1 MTARTAFV
9 VTLAVMFLGLP
20 EMTLSQKYR
29 WGIIGQRAPEW
40 GVTEWYNLPDGRESL
55 GLADFR
61 GKVVYLFGF
70 QSWCPGCHAH
80 GFPTLKEVSEHFVA
94 SDDVAFVAVQTVF
107 EGFGANTSE
116 KALAT
121 VQSFDLDIP
130 VGHDTGS
137 DNRHST
143 LMARYRSG
151 GTPWTIIIDRDGI
164 VQFNGF
170 QIESKEAIRLID
182 RLLDDSPSDS

>member
-1 MTARTAFV
+1 MNDQEFWEDKSRSET
-9 VTLAVMFLGLP
+9 
-20 EMTLSQKYR
+20 
-29 WGIIGQRAPEW
+29 
-40 GVTEWYNLPDGRESL
+40 
-55 GLADFR
+55 
-61 GKVVYLFGF
+61 
-70 QSWCPGCHAH
+70 
-80 GFPTLKEVSEHFVA
+80 TLKEVSEHFVA

-182 RLLDDSPSDS
+182 RLLDDLHLLLNHFADFEVLQFDQLLDAISDDPAAALVEPLSGTDVIPAEPDQASIQASIVLQHPSLVAFS